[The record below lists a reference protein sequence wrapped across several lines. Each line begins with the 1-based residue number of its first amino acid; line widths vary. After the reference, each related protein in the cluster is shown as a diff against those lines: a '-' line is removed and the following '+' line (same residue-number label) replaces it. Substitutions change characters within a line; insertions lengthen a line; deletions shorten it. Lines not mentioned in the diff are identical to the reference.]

1 MSSMLCEG
9 LQSCFE
15 PRFVEP
21 QIKMAPLTKPFF
33 FELATAAAA
42 PTSTKTVTQ
51 ELRNKKN
58 EDVECNTKKTKC
70 GWSLIE
76 SLTDSSSQTLKN
88 DVKEKD
94 QTPYVH
100 PLVKRYSSRLSDK
113 SLELCTE
120 SLGSESGS
128 DIGEDT
134 DFYYSS
140 SSDTESEKSVTQKIR
155 HNWST
160 VSSNKRVS
168 SSGSFPPPLTSIS
181 GSNSVQVKTHRE
193 NGRLVIKTV
202 AAPRPQTYFQAERRD
217 GRLTL
222 RFTKEFM
229 STTKESELEEV
240 VEEEIY
246 EQEIEKEVEEEAV
259 EEEAVEEEEEVEEK
273 NGQEEKKEEIEVE
286 NDFDFE
292 EETDGNRYN
301 VGGETGT
308 GKFHHRL
315 RSCKECRQG
324 KNGLLTWEPFWVAT

>member
-9 LQSCFE
+9 LQSFFE

-21 QIKMAPLTKPFF
+21 QIKTAPLSKPFF

-42 PTSTKTVTQ
+42 AAPATTTSIKTVTTQ
-51 ELRNKKN
+51 ELRNKNN

-140 SSDTESEKSVTQKIR
+140 SSDSESEKSVTQKVR
-155 HNWST
+155 HSWAT
-160 VSSNKRVS
+160 VSSNKRVNN
-168 SSGSFPPPLTSIS
+168 SGSFPPPLTSIS
-181 GSNSVQVKTHRE
+181 GSNSVQVRTHRE

-222 RFTKEFM
+222 RFTKEIM
-229 STTKESELEEV
+229 STIEEPELEEV

-246 EQEIEKEVEEEAV
+246 EQEIEKEVEEEEVV
-259 EEEAVEEEEEVEEK
+259 EERKEEVE
-273 NGQEEKKEEIEVE
+273 IE
-286 NDFDFE
+286 NDFDFDFDFE
-292 EETDGNRYN
+292 EEMDGNRYN
-301 VGGETGT
+301 IGGEMGT
-308 GKFHHRL
+308 EKFHHRP

>member
-9 LQSCFE
+9 LRSCFE

-21 QIKMAPLTKPFF
+21 QAFGNKMAPPTNPFV
-33 FELATAAAA
+33 FELATAAAITT
-42 PTSTKTVTQ
+42 TSSINTGTNG
-51 ELRNKKN
+51 NKNN
-58 EDVECNTKKTKC
+58 EGINSNTNKTKC

-76 SLTDSSSQTLKN
+76 SLTNSSQTLKN
-88 DVKEKD
+88 DVAANKEKD

-140 SSDTESEKSVTQKIR
+140 SSDSESEKSVTQKIR
-155 HNWST
+155 HNWGT
-160 VSSNKRVS
+160 VSSNKRVNN
-168 SSGSFPPPLTSIS
+168 SGSFPPPLTSLS
-181 GSNSVQVKTHRE
+181 GSNSVQVTTHRE

-222 RFTKEFM
+222 RFTKDFM
-229 STTKESELEEV
+229 STGVESKLEEA

-246 EQEIEKEVEEEAV
+246 EHEIQK
-259 EEEAVEEEEEVEEK
+259 EEEEEEEVVEEK
-273 NGQEEKKEEIEVE
+273 NGQEEKKEEIEIE
-286 NDFDFE
+286 KHDFDFDFE
-292 EETDGNRYN
+292 EEMDGNKYN
-301 VGGETGT
+301 LGGEMGT
-308 GKFHHRL
+308 EKFHHRP
-315 RSCKECRQG
+315 RSCKESRQG